1 MPYHISRVN
10 AFDFLVITTYLS
22 KRKEKKMKITVQYD
36 PRYIKRMGYEGL
48 TKQEIDKK
56 EIERLQGSKKTYS
69 KTKKK

>member
-1 MPYHISRVN
+1 MSKLTL
-10 AFDFLVITTYLS
+10 FLH
-22 KRKEKKMKITVQYD
+22 KKGGKKMRIIVQYD

-56 EIERLQGSKKTYS
+56 ELERLQGSKKTSS

>member
-1 MPYHISRVN
+1 MRI
-10 AFDFLVITTYLS
+10 I
-22 KRKEKKMKITVQYD
+22 VQYD

-56 EIERLQGSKKTYS
+56 ELERLQGSKKTSS